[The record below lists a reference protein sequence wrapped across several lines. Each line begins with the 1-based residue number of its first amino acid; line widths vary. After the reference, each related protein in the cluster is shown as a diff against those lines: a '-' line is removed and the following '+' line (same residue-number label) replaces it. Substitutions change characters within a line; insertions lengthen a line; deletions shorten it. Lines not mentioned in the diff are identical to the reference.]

1 MNHVLENIIT
11 RRSIRSFTDQP
22 VKQEDLDQIIKAAS
36 YAPSGMN
43 RQSWH
48 FTVLRNKE
56 KIRQL
61 YELMGKNLGNQNYNF
76 YNAQVMILV
85 SNERDNGNSMADCAC
100 AMQNIFLMSHEL
112 GIGSVWINQLKALQD
127 VAEVK
132 ALLASFGVPA
142 HHIVYS
148 MAALGYTETH
158 PEARPRKE
166 GTYHFVD

>member
-11 RRSIRSFTDQP
+11 RRSVRSFTDQP
-22 VKQEDLDQIIKAAS
+22 ISQTDLDQIITAAI

-48 FTVLRNKE
+48 FTILRNRE
-56 KIRQL
+56 KMQQL
-61 YELMGKNLGNQNYNF
+61 YETMGSSLGNKDYDF
-76 YNAQVMILV
+76 YHAQVMILV

-112 GIGSVWINQLKALQD
+112 GIGSVWINQLKALRD
-127 VAEVK
+127 VPEIR
-132 ALLASFGVPA
+132 ALLDSFDVPK
-142 HHIVYS
+142 HHDIYS
-148 MAALGYTETH
+148 MAALGYTEVY
-158 PEARPRKE
+158 PDARPRKE